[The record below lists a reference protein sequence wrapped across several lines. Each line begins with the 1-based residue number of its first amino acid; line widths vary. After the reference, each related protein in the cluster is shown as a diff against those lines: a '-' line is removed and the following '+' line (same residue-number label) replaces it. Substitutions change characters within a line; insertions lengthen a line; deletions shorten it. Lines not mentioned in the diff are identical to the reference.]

1 MYVLCPRECRRDA
14 KTNAVCA
21 AAAADADDVGESDA
35 STAGSVSQC
44 DRSVLLWQSDGTRL
58 HTAAVQ
64 CTATSVRRWT
74 TLTMSTSSTDH
85 VHF

>member
-1 MYVLCPRECRRDA
+1 MYVLCSRECRRDA

-21 AAAADADDVGESDA
+21 AADDVGESDA